1 MDPEKFYTLGF
12 SLIPNIGPVRFQ
24 KILQVFKSPQKAWQA
39 AIRDY
44 ETSELPADILN
55 IIRAHKEK
63 INLEKEW
70 ENLNKQNINFICK
83 DSAEYPKLLKEIHN
97 APFGLFIRGKIPD
110 YEIAIAIVGT
120 RKPTA
125 YGLNIAKSI
134 SAELACQNILIV
146 SGLALGID
154 TAAHLAAVEAKGKT
168 IAVLGGGIDDK
179 ALYPPT
185 NRKLASTI
193 SSEFGAVISEYPP
206 ATPALI
212 PHFPARNRII
222 SGLSQAIVVIEGE
235 LNSGSL
241 ITARFAL
248 EQNREVF
255 AVPGNITNPNA
266 AGPNALIKQGAHPL
280 LSVDDIFEV
289 LNIAQTKQNH
299 QAKKIFPSSPEEYK
313 IIELLSDNPAHLDDL
328 IQSSGLD
335 TKIINSTLT
344 IMEMKGLVKNTG
356 AGMYI
361 KI

>member
-1 MDPEKFYTLGF
+1 MDSDLFYTLGF

-24 KILQVFKSPQKAWQA
+24 KIIQTFKTAENAWQA
-39 AIRDY
+39 PIRDY
-44 ETSELPADILN
+44 ETNGLPDDILT
-55 IIRAHKEK
+55 IIRTHKEK
-63 INLEKEW
+63 INLKKEW
-70 ENLNKQNINFICK
+70 ENLAKQNIKFICQ
-83 DSAEYPKLLKEIHN
+83 SSEEYPKLLKEIHS
-97 APFGLFIRGKIPD
+97 APFGLFVRGEIPD
-110 YEIAIAIVGT
+110 REIAIAIVGA

-125 YGLNIAKSI
+125 YGLSVTKKI
-134 SAELACQNILIV
+134 SAELAAQNILII

-154 TAAHLAAVEAKGKT
+154 TAAHQAAMGAGGKT

-179 ALYPPT
+179 TLYPSV
-185 NRKLASTI
+185 NRKLANSI

-222 SGLSQAIVVIEGE
+222 SGLAQAIIVIEGE
-235 LNSGSL
+235 LKSGSL

-280 LSVDDIFEV
+280 LSANDIFDV
-289 LNIAQTKQNH
+289 LNIAQTKQSG
-299 QAKKIFPSSPEEYK
+299 QAKKIFPSSPEERK
-313 IIELLSDNPAHLDDL
+313 ILELLSDNPTHLDD
-328 IQSSGLD
+328 IISPSGLD

>member
-1 MDPEKFYTLGF
+1 MKSGLFYTLGF

-24 KILQVFKSPQKAWQA
+24 KILQVFKTPEQAWQA
-39 AIRDY
+39 AIGDY
-44 ETSELPADILN
+44 ESSELPADILN
-55 IIRAHKEK
+55 IVRAHKEK

-70 ENLNKQNINFICK
+70 ENLAKQNIDFICQE
-83 DSAEYPKLLKEIHN
+83 SAEYPRLLKEIHS
-97 APFGLFIRGKIPD
+97 APFGLFVRGKIPD
-110 YEIAIAIVGT
+110 YEIAVAIVGT

-125 YGLNIAKSI
+125 YGLNIAKTV
-134 SAELACQNILIV
+134 SAELAGQNIAVV

-154 TAAHLAAVEAKGKT
+154 TAAHHTAVEARGKT

-179 ALYPPT
+179 TLYPPT
-185 NRKLASTI
+185 NRKLAHAI

-206 ATPALI
+206 ATPALV

-222 SGLSQAIVVIEGE
+222 SGLAQATVVIEGE

-280 LSVDDIFEV
+280 LSANDIFDI
-289 LNIAQTKQNH
+289 LNIAQTKQSG
-299 QAKKIFPSSPEEYK
+299 QAKKIFPSSSEEHK
-313 IIELLSDNPAHLDDL
+313 IMELLSDNPAHLDDI

-344 IMEMKGLVKNTG
+344 IMEMKGMVRNTG